1 MVLLGRPL
9 KQKLETSGP
18 KPVCF
23 QGRLEPQVM
32 LIATSHQWQGQRADL
47 EVDYGAVECELER
60 NGCVFRGK
68 GASMTL
74 ALLTLR
80 AGCLC

>member
-1 MVLLGRPL
+1 MVLLGRPF

-23 QGRLEPQVM
+23 QGRLEPQVT
-32 LIATSHQWQGQRADL
+32 LIATSHRWQGQRADL
-47 EVDYGAVECELER
+47 EVDYGAGARELER
-60 NGCVFRGK
+60 NGRVFRGK

-74 ALLTLR
+74 ALLTL
-80 AGCLC
+80 

>member
-9 KQKLETSGP
+9 EQKLETSGP

-47 EVDYGAVECELER
+47 EVDYGARARELER
-60 NGCVFRGK
+60 NRCVFRGK

-74 ALLTLR
+74 ALLTL
-80 AGCLC
+80 